1 MGKFSKLGFILATL
15 GSSIG
20 LGHIWRFPYM
30 VGHNGGSAFVLLYL
44 VLTLSLGIAM
54 LLVEML
60 IGNLGKKDIVSNYQ
74 ILDPKRKKYYHF
86 TSFFILGGPLILS
99 FYAVVLGWVLYYLF
113 VVTFD
118 LPKDLE
124 QAKMQFSMLQNGSL
138 IWPVIGFSACLLP
151 TIWFV
156 SRGIE
161 EGIEKLNVVLMP
173 LLFVIFIGLLIYA
186 MTLESM
192 PKALH
197 FLFNFEIQKIDFK
210 VVMDALGQMF
220 FSLSLGVG
228 TIITYS
234 AFTPKKENL
243 FKSSLFIVLPGIL
256 ISLIAGVMIFTFV
269 FEYHADVSQGPGLVF
284 ISLPLTFAKMGIS
297 GQIVS
302 LFFFMALVFAGITST
317 VSLVEPLALYL
328 INRFNFSRLQA
339 SLWIGVVV
347 YVLGVLVILS
357 MNERYAKFLSFAH
370 KSVFGWLD
378 FITSSFLMPLGG
390 LFSVLFVGWVLNKK
404 RSFLATKHFFNINAF
419 KAWHFSVRFIAPV
432 VILAIFILQ
441 FK

>member
-60 IGNLGKKDIVSNYQ
+60 IGNLGKKDVVSNYQ
-74 ILDPKRKKYYHF
+74 ILDPKRKRYYPF
-86 TSFFILGGPLILS
+86 ASFFILGGPLILS

-192 PKALH
+192 PKALR

-317 VSLVEPLALYL
+317 VSLIEPLALYL
-328 INRFNFSRLQA
+328 INRFNFSRTQA
-339 SLWIGVVV
+339 SLWIGIVV

-390 LFSVLFVGWVLNKK
+390 LFSVLFIGWILNKK

-419 KAWHFSVRFIAPV
+419 EAWHFSVRFIAPV

>member
-60 IGNLGKKDIVSNYQ
+60 IGNLGKKDVVSNYQ
-74 ILDPKRKKYYHF
+74 ILDPKRKKYYSF

-243 FKSSLFIVLPGIL
+243 LKSSLFIVLPGIL

-302 LFFFMALVFAGITST
+302 LFFFIALVFAGITST
-317 VSLVEPLALYL
+317 VSLIEPLVLYL

-339 SLWIGVVV
+339 SLWIGIVV

>member
-1 MGKFSKLGFILATL
+1 MGNFSKLGFILATL

-20 LGHIWRFPYM
+20 LGHIWRFPYI

-44 VLTLSLGIAM
+44 ALALSLGTAM

-60 IGNLGKKDIVSNYQ
+60 IGSLGKKDAVSNFE
-74 ILDPKRKKYYHF
+74 ILDPRRKKYYPF
-86 TSFFILGGPLILS
+86 TFIFLLGGPLILS

-124 QAKMQFSMLQNGSL
+124 QAKIQFSMLQNGSL
-138 IWPVIGFSACLLP
+138 TWPVIGFSACLLP

-156 SRGIE
+156 SKGIK
-161 EGIEKLNVVLMP
+161 EGIEKLSVVLMP

-197 FLFNFEIQKIDFK
+197 YLFSFEIQKIDFK

-243 FKSSLFIVLPGIL
+243 FKSSLLIVLPGIL

-269 FEYHADVSQGPGLVF
+269 FEYHADTTQGPGLVF
-284 ISLPLTFAKMGIS
+284 ISLPLVFAKMGTS

-302 LFFFMALVFAGITST
+302 LFFFIALVFAGITST
-317 VSLVEPLALYL
+317 VSLIEPLALYL
-328 INRFNFSRLQA
+328 INRFNFSRIQA
-339 SLWIGVVV
+339 SLWIGIVV
-347 YVLGVLVILS
+347 YILGILVILS

-370 KSVFGWLD
+370 RSVFGWLD

-390 LFSVLFVGWVLNKK
+390 LFSVLFVGWLLNKENA
-404 RSFLATKHFFNINAF
+404 FLAMKHFFDKNAF
-419 KAWHFSVRFIAPV
+419 QVWHFSVRFIAPV

>member
-60 IGNLGKKDIVSNYQ
+60 IGNLGKKDVVSNYQ
-74 ILDPKRKKYYHF
+74 ILDPKRKKYYLF

-192 PKALH
+192 PKALR

-243 FKSSLFIVLPGIL
+243 LKSSLFIVLPGIL

-339 SLWIGVVV
+339 SLWIGIVV
-347 YVLGVLVILS
+347 YALGVLVILS

>member
-60 IGNLGKKDIVSNYQ
+60 IGNLGKKDVVSNYQ
-74 ILDPKRKKYYHF
+74 ILDPKRKQYYSF

-138 IWPVIGFSACLLP
+138 IWPIIGFSACLLP

-243 FKSSLFIVLPGIL
+243 LKSSLFIVLPGIL

-284 ISLPLTFAKMGIS
+284 ISLPLTFAKMGMS

-317 VSLVEPLALYL
+317 VSLIEPLALYL
-328 INRFNFSRLQA
+328 INRFNFSRIQA
-339 SLWIGVVV
+339 SLWIGIVV

-390 LFSVLFVGWVLNKK
+390 LFSVLFIGWILNKK
-404 RSFLATKHFFNINAF
+404 RSFLATKHFFNIDAF

>member
-1 MGKFSKLGFILATL
+1 
-15 GSSIG
+15 
-20 LGHIWRFPYM
+20 
-30 VGHNGGSAFVLLYL
+30 
-44 VLTLSLGIAM
+44 
-54 LLVEML
+54 
-60 IGNLGKKDIVSNYQ
+60 
-74 ILDPKRKKYYHF
+74 
-86 TSFFILGGPLILS
+86 
-99 FYAVVLGWVLYYLF
+99 
-113 VVTFD
+113 
-118 LPKDLE
+118 
-124 QAKMQFSMLQNGSL
+124 

-256 ISLIAGVMIFTFV
+256 ISLIAG
-269 FEYHADVSQGPGLVF
+269 
-284 ISLPLTFAKMGIS
+284 
-297 GQIVS
+297 
-302 LFFFMALVFAGITST
+302 
-317 VSLVEPLALYL
+317 
-328 INRFNFSRLQA
+328 
-339 SLWIGVVV
+339 
-347 YVLGVLVILS
+347 
-357 MNERYAKFLSFAH
+357 
-370 KSVFGWLD
+370 
-378 FITSSFLMPLGG
+378 
-390 LFSVLFVGWVLNKK
+390 
-404 RSFLATKHFFNINAF
+404 
-419 KAWHFSVRFIAPV
+419 
-432 VILAIFILQ
+432 
-441 FK
+441 

>member
-60 IGNLGKKDIVSNYQ
+60 IGNLGKKDVVSNFE
-74 ILDPKRKKYYHF
+74 ILDPKRKEYYPF

-192 PKALH
+192 PKALR

-243 FKSSLFIVLPGIL
+243 LKSSLFIVLPGIL

-302 LFFFMALVFAGITST
+302 LFFFIALVFAGITST

-339 SLWIGVVV
+339 SLWIGIVV

-370 KSVFGWLD
+370 KSVFAWLD

-404 RSFLATKHFFNINAF
+404 HSFLATKHFFNINAF

>member
-30 VGHNGGSAFVLLYL
+30 VGNNGGSAFVLLYL
-44 VLTLSLGIAM
+44 VLTLTLGIAM
-54 LLVEML
+54 LLVDMI
-60 IGNLGKKDIVSNYQ
+60 IGSLGKKDVVSNYQ
-74 ILDPKRKKYYHF
+74 ILDAKRKKYYSF
-86 TSFFILGGPLILS
+86 TSIFLLGGPLILS
-99 FYAVVLGWVLYYLF
+99 FYTVVLGWVFYYLF

-124 QAKMQFSMLQNGSL
+124 QAKAQFELLQNDSL
-138 IWPVIGFSACLLP
+138 IWQIIGFSACLLP

-156 SRGIE
+156 SKGIK
-161 EGIEKLNVVLMP
+161 EGIEKLSMVLMP
-173 LLFVIFIGLLIYA
+173 LLFIIFIGLLIYA
-186 MTLESM
+186 MTLESL

-197 FLFNFEIQKIDFK
+197 YLFSFEAQKIDFK
-210 VVMDALGQMF
+210 VFMDALGQMF

-234 AFTPKKENL
+234 AFTPEKENL
-243 FKSSLFIVLPGIL
+243 LKSSLYIVLPGIL

-269 FEYHADVSQGPGLVF
+269 FEHHVDVAQGPGLVF
-284 ISLPLTFAKMGIS
+284 VSLPLIFAQMGLS
-297 GQIVS
+297 GQIIS
-302 LFFFMALVFAGITST
+302 LFFFLALVFAGITST
-317 VSLVEPLALYL
+317 VSLLEPLVLYL
-328 INRFNFSRLQA
+328 INRFNFSRNQA
-339 SLWIGVVV
+339 SLLLGLVV
-347 YVLGVLVILS
+347 YILGALVIFS
-357 MNERYAKFLSFAH
+357 MNKHYTNALSFANRN
-370 KSVFGWLD
+370 VFAWLD

-390 LFSVLFVGWVLNKK
+390 LFSVLFVGWLLCKE
-404 RSFLATKHFFNINAF
+404 RSFLATKHFFNQTLFEI
-419 KAWHFSVRFIAPV
+419 WHFSVRFIAPI

>member
-44 VLTLSLGIAM
+44 VLTLSLGVAM

-60 IGNLGKKDIVSNYQ
+60 IGNLGKKDVVSNYQ
-74 ILDPKRKKYYHF
+74 ILDPKRKKYYSF

-113 VVTFD
+113 IVTFD

-192 PKALH
+192 PKALR

-243 FKSSLFIVLPGIL
+243 FKSSLLIVLPGIL

-284 ISLPLTFAKMGIS
+284 ISLPLTFAKMGMS

-317 VSLVEPLALYL
+317 VSLIEPLALYL

-339 SLWIGVVV
+339 SLWIGIVV

-370 KSVFGWLD
+370 RSVFGWLD

-390 LFSVLFVGWVLNKK
+390 LFSVLFVGWILNKK
-404 RSFLATKHFFNINAF
+404 RSFLATKHFFNTNAF

-432 VILAIFILQ
+432 VILAIFVLQ

>member
-44 VLTLSLGIAM
+44 ALTLSLGIAM

-60 IGNLGKKDIVSNYQ
+60 IGNLGKKDVVSNYQ
-74 ILDPKRKKYYHF
+74 ILDPKRKKYYPF

-113 VVTFD
+113 AVTFD

-390 LFSVLFVGWVLNKK
+390 LFSVLFVGWILNKK
-404 RSFLATKHFFNINAF
+404 HSFLATKHFFNINAF

>member
-1 MGKFSKLGFILATL
+1 M
-15 GSSIG
+15 
-20 LGHIWRFPYM
+20 
-30 VGHNGGSAFVLLYL
+30 LLYL

-60 IGNLGKKDIVSNYQ
+60 IGNLGKKDVVSNYQ
-74 ILDPKRKKYYHF
+74 ILDPKRKKYYSF

-192 PKALH
+192 PKALR

-243 FKSSLFIVLPGIL
+243 LKSSLLIVLPGIL

-284 ISLPLTFAKMGIS
+284 ISLPLTFAKMGMS

-302 LFFFMALVFAGITST
+302 LFFFIALVFAGITST

-390 LFSVLFVGWVLNKK
+390 LFSVLFVGWILNKK
-404 RSFLATKHFFNINAF
+404 RSFLATKHFFNTNAF
-419 KAWHFSVRFIAPV
+419 KAWHFSVRFIAPI

>member
-60 IGNLGKKDIVSNYQ
+60 IGNLGKKDVVSNYQ
-74 ILDPKRKKYYHF
+74 ILDPERKKYYPF

-156 SRGIE
+156 SKGIE

-192 PKALH
+192 PKALR

-234 AFTPKKENL
+234 AFTPKRENL
-243 FKSSLFIVLPGIL
+243 LKSSLFIVLPGIL

-284 ISLPLTFAKMGIS
+284 ISLPLTFAKMGMS

-317 VSLVEPLALYL
+317 VSLIEPLALYL
-328 INRFNFSRLQA
+328 INRFNFSRIQA
-339 SLWIGVVV
+339 SLWIGIVV

-357 MNERYAKFLSFAH
+357 MNERYAKFLSLAH

>member
-1 MGKFSKLGFILATL
+1 MGNFSKLGFILATL

-30 VGHNGGSAFVLLYL
+30 VGNNGGSAFVLLYL
-44 VLTLSLGIAM
+44 ALSLSLGVAM

-60 IGNLGKKDIVSNYQ
+60 IGSLGKKDAVSNFE
-74 ILDPKRKKYYHF
+74 ILDPKRGKYYPI
-86 TSFFILGGPLILS
+86 TFIFLLGGPLILS

-118 LPKDLE
+118 LPKNLE
-124 QAKMQFSMLQNGSL
+124 QAKIQFNLLQNGSL

-156 SRGIE
+156 SKGIK
-161 EGIEKLNVVLMP
+161 EGIEKLSMVLMP

-186 MTLESM
+186 MTLESL

-197 FLFNFEIQKIDFK
+197 YLFSFEIQKIDFK
-210 VVMDALGQMF
+210 VFMDALGQMF

-243 FKSSLFIVLPGIL
+243 FKSSLYIVLPGIL

-284 ISLPLTFAKMGIS
+284 ISLPLVFAEMGVS

-302 LFFFMALVFAGITST
+302 LFFFIALVFAGITST

-328 INRFNFSRLQA
+328 TNRFNFSHLKA
-339 SLWIGVVV
+339 SLWIGIVV
-347 YVLGVLVILS
+347 YVLGILVILS
-357 MNERYAKFLSFAH
+357 MSERYAKFLSFAH
-370 KSVFGWLD
+370 RSVFEWLD
-378 FITSSFLMPLGG
+378 FTTSSLLMPLGG
-390 LFSVLFVGWVLNKK
+390 LFSVLFVGWLLKK
-404 RSFLATKHFFNINAF
+404 ESAFLATKHFFNENAF
-419 KAWHFSVRFIAPV
+419 KIWLFSVRFIVPV

>member
-60 IGNLGKKDIVSNYQ
+60 IGNLGKKDVVSNFE
-74 ILDPKRKKYYHF
+74 ILDPKRKKYYSF

-192 PKALH
+192 PKALR

-317 VSLVEPLALYL
+317 VSLIEPLVLYL
-328 INRFNFSRLQA
+328 INRFNFSRLKA

>member
-60 IGNLGKKDIVSNYQ
+60 IGNLGKKDVVSNYQ
-74 ILDPKRKKYYHF
+74 ILDPERKKYYPF

-156 SRGIE
+156 SKGIE

-173 LLFVIFIGLLIYA
+173 LLFVIFIGLLVYA

-284 ISLPLTFAKMGIS
+284 ISLPLTFAKMGTS

-317 VSLVEPLALYL
+317 VSLIEPLALYL
-328 INRFNFSRLQA
+328 INRFNFSRIQA

-390 LFSVLFVGWVLNKK
+390 LFSVLFVGWILNKK

>member
-1 MGKFSKLGFILATL
+1 M
-15 GSSIG
+15 
-20 LGHIWRFPYM
+20 
-30 VGHNGGSAFVLLYL
+30 
-44 VLTLSLGIAM
+44 
-54 LLVEML
+54 
-60 IGNLGKKDIVSNYQ
+60 
-74 ILDPKRKKYYHF
+74 
-86 TSFFILGGPLILS
+86 
-99 FYAVVLGWVLYYLF
+99 LGWVLYYLF

-243 FKSSLFIVLPGIL
+243 LKSSLFIVLPGIL

-302 LFFFMALVFAGITST
+302 LFFFIALVFAGITST
-317 VSLVEPLALYL
+317 VSLIEPLALYL

-339 SLWIGVVV
+339 SLWIGIVV
-347 YVLGVLVILS
+347 YVLGILVILS

>member
-60 IGNLGKKDIVSNYQ
+60 IGNLGKKDVVSNYQ
-74 ILDPKRKKYYHF
+74 ILDPKRKKYYPF
-86 TSFFILGGPLILS
+86 ASFFILGGPLILS

-284 ISLPLTFAKMGIS
+284 ISLPLTFAKMGMS

-317 VSLVEPLALYL
+317 VSLIEPLALYL
-328 INRFNFSRLQA
+328 INRFNFSRLKA
-339 SLWIGVVV
+339 SLWIGIVV

-390 LFSVLFVGWVLNKK
+390 LFSVLFVGWILNKK
-404 RSFLATKHFFNINAF
+404 RSFLAMKHFFNANAF

>member
-60 IGNLGKKDIVSNYQ
+60 IGNLGKKDVVSNYQ
-74 ILDPKRKKYYHF
+74 ILDPKRKRYYSF

-124 QAKMQFSMLQNGSL
+124 QAKMQFGMLQNGSL

-192 PKALH
+192 PKALR

-317 VSLVEPLALYL
+317 VSLIEPLVLYL
-328 INRFNFSRLQA
+328 INRFNFSRLKA

>member
-60 IGNLGKKDIVSNYQ
+60 IGNLGKKDVVSNYQ

-243 FKSSLFIVLPGIL
+243 FKSSLLIVLPGIL

-302 LFFFMALVFAGITST
+302 LFFFIALVFAGITST
-317 VSLVEPLALYL
+317 VSLIEPLALYL

-390 LFSVLFVGWVLNKK
+390 LFSVLFIGWILNKK

>member
-60 IGNLGKKDIVSNYQ
+60 IGNLGKKDVVSNYQ
-74 ILDPKRKKYYHF
+74 ILDPKRKKYYSF

-138 IWPVIGFSACLLP
+138 IWPIIGFSACLLP

-173 LLFVIFIGLLIYA
+173 LLFVIFIGLLVYA
-186 MTLESM
+186 ITLESM
-192 PKALH
+192 PKALR

-243 FKSSLFIVLPGIL
+243 LKSSLFIVLPGIL

-317 VSLVEPLALYL
+317 VSLIEPLVLYL

-390 LFSVLFVGWVLNKK
+390 LFSVLFVGWILNKK

>member
-60 IGNLGKKDIVSNYQ
+60 IGNLGKKDVVSNYQ
-74 ILDPKRKKYYHF
+74 ILDPKRKKYYSF

-192 PKALH
+192 PKALR

-243 FKSSLFIVLPGIL
+243 LKSSLLIVLPGIL

-284 ISLPLTFAKMGIS
+284 ISLPLTFAKMGMS

-302 LFFFMALVFAGITST
+302 LFFFIALVFAGITST

-390 LFSVLFVGWVLNKK
+390 LFSVLFVGWILNKK
-404 RSFLATKHFFNINAF
+404 RSFLATKHFFNTNAF
-419 KAWHFSVRFIAPV
+419 KAWHFSVRFIAPI

>member
-60 IGNLGKKDIVSNYQ
+60 IGNLGKKDVVSNYQ
-74 ILDPKRKKYYHF
+74 ILDPKRKKYYLF

-317 VSLVEPLALYL
+317 VSLIEPLALYL

-390 LFSVLFVGWVLNKK
+390 LFSVLFVGWILNKK

>member
-60 IGNLGKKDIVSNYQ
+60 IGNLGKKDVVSNYQ
-74 ILDPKRKKYYHF
+74 ILDPKRKKYYPS
-86 TSFFILGGPLILS
+86 TSFFLLGGPLILS

-118 LPKDLE
+118 LPKNLE

-138 IWPVIGFSACLLP
+138 IWPIIGFSACLLP

-156 SRGIE
+156 SKGIE

-197 FLFNFEIQKIDFK
+197 FLFSFDIQKINFK

-243 FKSSLFIVLPGIL
+243 LKSSLFIVLPGIL
-256 ISLIAGVMIFTFV
+256 ISLIAGAMIFTFV

-284 ISLPLTFAKMGIS
+284 ISLPLTFAEMGMS

-302 LFFFMALVFAGITST
+302 LFFFLALVFAGITST
-317 VSLVEPLALYL
+317 VSLVEPLVLYL
-328 INRFNFSRLQA
+328 INRFNFSRIQA
-339 SLWIGVVV
+339 SLWIGIVV

-370 KSVFGWLD
+370 KSVFEWLD

-390 LFSVLFVGWVLNKK
+390 LFSVLFVGWILNKN
-404 RSFLATKHFFNINAF
+404 RSFLATKHFFKKSVF